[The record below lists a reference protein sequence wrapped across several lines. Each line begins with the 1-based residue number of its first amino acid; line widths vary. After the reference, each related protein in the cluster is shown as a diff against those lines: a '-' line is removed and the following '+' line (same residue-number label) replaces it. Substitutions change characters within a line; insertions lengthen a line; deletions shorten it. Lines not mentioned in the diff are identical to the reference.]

1 MNSPLP
7 DVSVVIPTYNRLETL
22 ELVKRGEEILQVRDG
37 HETEVMAGWS
47 PTGR

>member
-1 MNSPLP
+1 
-7 DVSVVIPTYNRLETL
+7 VAGRLTGL
-22 ELVKRGEEILQVRDG
+22 IQRGEEILDVRNG

>member
-22 ELVKRGEEILQVRDG
+22 ELV
-37 HETEVMAGWS
+37 M
-47 PTGR
+47 PTLLAQSLAQSQYELLVLRF